1 MYSNHIITRNSI
13 QIAELAFGG
22 TGLCF
27 YRVRGVDGSCAKHST
42 VECYTVIY
50 AATNHTY
57 YYYYYLFSVTH
68 TFLHSRLK
76 TFLFCKSFPYR
87 SLSFSSSGL
96 TTWISPTFTVTSEH
110 TRFYFL
116 VFFCFTLFNCRFR
129 AVD

>member
-27 YRVRGVDGSCAKHST
+27 YHVRGVDGSCAKHST

-57 YYYYYLFSVTH
+57 YYYYYYLLLLLLLFVFRH
-68 TFLHSRLK
+68 PHV
-76 TFLFCKSFPYR
+76 P
-87 SLSFSSSGL
+87 SLQ
-96 TTWISPTFTVTSEH
+96 
-110 TRFYFL
+110 
-116 VFFCFTLFNCRFR
+116 
-129 AVD
+129 A